1 MQLTG
6 GQVKFDFI
14 SNQKTTLKDATTEK
28 KLLSKNF
35 ELKKIIA
42 CNAELEEHDARLEDI
57 KKRHSV
63 EPLWRKL
70 H

>member
-6 GQVKFDFI
+6 GQVKFDFMA
-14 SNQKTTLKDATTEK
+14 NQETTLKNATTEK

-35 ELKKIIA
+35 DLKKITA
-42 CNAELEEHDARLEDI
+42 SNNDLAEHDARLEDI
-57 KKRHSV
+57 KNRHSV
-63 EPLWRKL
+63 EPLWNKL

>member
-14 SNQKTTLKDATTEK
+14 SNQKTSLKDATTEK

-35 ELKKIIA
+35 ELKKITA
-42 CNAELEEHDARLEDI
+42 CNKELEEHDARLEDI
-57 KKRHSV
+57 KNRHSV
-63 EPLWRKL
+63 EPLWSKL